1 MSLTQ
6 AQAQAQA
13 RAAGTAPAETP
24 RFPGVRPV
32 RVGPAS
38 TVLRPRYL
46 VVVGALL
53 VVAAALMAVS
63 VALGDLGLSVAE
75 VLAILVGGG
84 DDGDRFVV
92 LGLRLPRALTGLLV
106 GVALGAAGAI
116 TQSVSRNPLAS
127 PDVLGVT
134 AGASVGAVAMIVLA
148 PTGGAVLGVPAAALL
163 GGLAAA
169 VAVYALAW
177 RQGVDG
183 FRLVL
188 VGIGVSAFGT
198 SLTTWLLVQ
207 AELND
212 AATATVWL
220 TGSLNGRGWDHVV
233 PVAVTI
239 AVVALLAGPAA
250 FALRALSLGDQT
262 ATGLGVRTQ
271 VTRLVLVLLAVALAS
286 VATAA
291 AGPVPFVAL
300 VAPQVALRLTRS
312 PTPPLVA
319 SGLLGGCLLLA
330 SDVVARTVLPVP
342 LPAGVVTAVI
352 GAPFLLH
359 LLRRRIREVT
369 P

>member
-1 MSLTQ
+1 MRASESGPVTSLTS
-6 AQAQAQA
+6 
-13 RAAGTAPAETP
+13 
-24 RFPGVRPV
+24 
-32 RVGPAS
+32 GPAVRGRR
-38 TVLRPRYL
+38 TVRLGRVSGQLRPRL
-46 VVVGALL
+46 IA
-53 VVAAALMAVS
+53 VVAALVLLAAFLTALS
-63 VALGDLGLSVAE
+63 VALGDLDLSILE
-75 VLAILVGGG
+75 VLGILAGGG
-84 DDGDRFVV
+84 SGGDRFIV

-106 GVALGAAGAI
+106 GLALGVAGAI
-116 TQSVSRNPLAS
+116 TQSVTRNPLAS
-127 PDVLGVT
+127 PDVLGIT

-148 PTGGAVLGVPAAALL
+148 PAGAALLGVPTAALL

-169 VAVYALAW
+169 IAVYTLAW

-188 VGIGVSAFGT
+188 IGIAVSSFGT

-207 AELND
+207 TELND

-233 PVAVTI
+233 PVALTI
-239 AVVALLAGPAA
+239 AVVMLCIGPAV
-250 FALRALSLGDQT
+250 FALRALSLGDPI
-262 ATGLGVRTQ
+262 AAGLGVRPQ
-271 VTRLVLVLLAVALAS
+271 RARFLLLFLAVALAS
-286 VATAA
+286 VATAS

-300 VAPQVALRLTRS
+300 VAPQLTLRLTR
-312 PTPPLVA
+312 TAEPPLLT

-330 SDVVARTVLPVP
+330 ADVIARTALPVQ

-359 LLRRRIREVT
+359 LLRRRIREVS

>member
-1 MSLTQ
+1 MSAEQL
-6 AQAQAQA
+6 
-13 RAAGTAPAETP
+13 RAAPARTPAPHAVTG
-24 RFPGVRPV
+24 RRAVRL
-32 RVGPAS
+32 GPAS
-38 TVLRPRYL
+38 AVLRPRVVAVMALL
-46 VVVGALL
+46 VLLGALL
-53 VVAAALMAVS
+53 TAVS
-63 VALGDLGLSVAE
+63 VALGDLGLNLLE
-75 VLAILVGGG
+75 VLAILAGGG
-84 DDGDRFVV
+84 EDGDRFVV

-106 GVALGAAGAI
+106 GFALGVAGAI

-127 PDVLGVT
+127 PDVLGIT
-134 AGASVGAVAMIVLA
+134 SGASVGAVAMIVLA
-148 PTGGAVLGVPAAALL
+148 PSGGAAVGVPAAALL

-207 AELND
+207 AEITD
-212 AATATVWL
+212 AASATVWL
-220 TGSLNGRGWDHVV
+220 TGSLNGRGWDHAL
-233 PVAVTI
+233 PVAATVA
-239 AVVALLAGPAA
+239 AVGLCAGPAA
-250 FALRALSLGDQT
+250 FALRALGLGDQV
-262 ATGLGVRTQ
+262 AAGLGVGVQRA
-271 VTRLVLVLLAVALAS
+271 RLVLLLLAVTLAS
-286 VATAA
+286 VATAS

-300 VAPQVALRLTRS
+300 VAPQVILRLTRTAE
-312 PTPPLVA
+312 PALLA
-319 SGLLGGCLLLA
+319 SGLLGGCLLVA
-330 SDVVARTVLPVP
+330 ADVVARTALPVQ